1 MACPAWQAKNDG
13 ALPQIGLNAGILMRE
28 RSAIM
33 GSRQLVFFILGLAI
47 LIGGIVFLS
56 RAVEPPRQTE
66 VDVLDNA
73 DFQR

>member
-1 MACPAWQAKNDG
+1 
-13 ALPQIGLNAGILMRE
+13 
-28 RSAIM
+28 M